1 MLPPLVVTHC
11 VVELQLAHLVQILM
25 MMKVDMFPELRGTE
39 FGCVCRLPSLAGTKI
54 LALGILPKCLR
65 R

>member
-25 MMKVDMFPELRGTE
+25 MMKVDMFPELKGQNL
-39 FGCVCRLPSLAGTKI
+39 GVSAGSLV
-54 LALGILPKCLR
+54 
-65 R
+65 